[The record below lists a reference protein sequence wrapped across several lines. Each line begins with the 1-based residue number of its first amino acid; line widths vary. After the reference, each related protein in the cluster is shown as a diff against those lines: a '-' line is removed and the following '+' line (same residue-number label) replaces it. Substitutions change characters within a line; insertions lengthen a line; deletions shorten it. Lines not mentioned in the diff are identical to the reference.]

1 MTATITRIPVAMKR
15 GRKVRKGPLAS
26 VSILFEAKEIS
37 SSSNFFN
44 FGDEAECLAQL
55 LAKREIEHRRE
66 KLEYENWID
75 ASRSVVR
82 FPESRRYRT
91 VADVRNLKKGM
102 VRKDEALQPKDQRA
116 EWIAN
121 RCKEIV
127 AGMEGSSNEPA
138 TSQ

>member
-37 SSSNFFN
+37 SSSNCLN

-82 FPESRRYRT
+82 FPESRRYST

-138 TSQ
+138 TSR